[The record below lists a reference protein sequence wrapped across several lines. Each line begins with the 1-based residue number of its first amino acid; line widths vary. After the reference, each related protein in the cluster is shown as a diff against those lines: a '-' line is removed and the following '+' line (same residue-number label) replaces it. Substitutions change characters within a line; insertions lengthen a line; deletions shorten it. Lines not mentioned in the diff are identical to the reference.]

1 MKPTALRPERS
12 SDTPDDAVS
21 LLFSLVGET
30 LGWATSALLDQ
41 DFDGARR
48 VISGDEQI
56 DRLCEEV
63 TAALKERLAEAAG
76 EPGVIEDVVAV
87 MQIVPELERSADLAK
102 HIARRSLEG
111 LGGVITPR
119 SRGLIQ
125 AVSEI
130 TLRMWRVAGE
140 AYVKR
145 SRDAAFRLEE
155 SDNELDDLC
164 AALVA
169 EGLSQGGDPKISVD
183 LALIAR
189 FYERLGDHAVNLS
202 HRIDAMAAPRRLV
215 TGVPSVPSL
224 SAFSS
229 SEPRPSGRLARL
241 RGGLRHLRL
250 VPRDNRF
257 YACFAAGAANAREC
271 AEELH
276 KLASTAGDVEARFE
290 RIKELER
297 KGDALTVELLRLL
310 DTSFVPPFDRE
321 DIHALAEEID
331 DVLDDMLSAASLM
344 QIARVD
350 KPLPEVPELTEL
362 LVRMA
367 EELAALIEAMRSKE
381 GARHR
386 LERIEQLEHQ
396 GDAVFRRAMAHL
408 FSGDYE
414 ALEVIKWK
422 DVVQSLEEA
431 LNAIEEVSDVVESIL
446 VKDS

>member
-1 MKPTALRPERS
+1 MKRTRPDQERS
-12 SDTPDDAVS
+12 ADNLDDAIS
-21 LLFSLVGET
+21 LLFSLVSES
-30 LGWATSALLDQ
+30 LGWATSALLGQ
-41 DFDGARR
+41 DFEGANR
-48 VISGDEQI
+48 VISGDEEI

-63 TAALKERLAEAAG
+63 TAALKERLGEVSADSAAL
-76 EPGVIEDVVAV
+76 EDFVSI
-87 MQIVPELERSADLAK
+87 MQIVPELERSGDLAK

-111 LGGVITPR
+111 LGGMITPR

-169 EGLSQGGDPKISVD
+169 EGLSQGDDPKISVD

-189 FYERLGDHAVNLS
+189 FYERLGDHAVNLA
-202 HRIDAMAAPRRLV
+202 HRIDTMAAPRRLV
-215 TGVPSVPSL
+215 AVRAGTPSL
-224 SAFSS
+224 SSVVPES
-229 SEPRPSGRLARL
+229 SEPQSRLGRLK
-241 RGGLRHLRL
+241 GGLRHLRM

-257 YACFAAGAANAREC
+257 FACFVAAAANAREC

-276 KLASTAGDVEARFE
+276 KFASASGDTEQRFE
-290 RIKELER
+290 HIRELER
-297 KGDALTVELLRLL
+297 KGDALTVEILRLL
-310 DTSFVPPFDRE
+310 DASFVPPFDRE
-321 DIHALAEEID
+321 DIHALAEVLD
-331 DVLDDMLSAASLM
+331 DVLDDMFSAASLM

-350 KPLPEVPELTEL
+350 KPLPEAVELTEL
-362 LVRMA
+362 LVAMS
-367 EELAALIEAMRSKE
+367 EEMTELIEAMRTKE
-381 GARHR
+381 GARFR

-422 DVVQSLEEA
+422 DVVQSLEDS